1 MALALPMFAVF
12 PEDEDKAWDEDSIL
26 SWSDT
31 PRRHGATD
39 EATSAPCALPLT
51 GARMPLLCNANA
63 MPVRHMR
70 ACTER
75 PALSAG
81 LHTGPRNAVQPGEG
95 LLMSR

>member
-39 EATSAPCALPLT
+39 EATSAPCALLST
-51 GARMPLLCNANA
+51 GAQMPLLRNADA
-63 MPVRHMR
+63 LPVRH
-70 ACTER
+70 AQALTEL
-75 PALSAG
+75 PCLSAG
-81 LHTGPRNAVQPGEG
+81 LHTGPCKPVEP
-95 LLMSR
+95 S